1 MDYDILILGGGV
13 IGCATAYELSKYNL
27 NIALIEKEHDIAN
40 DIAFVDSAL
49 VYKDIFDK
57 NDEMLDLQSMGND
70 LIKDIVDKF
79 NIVYKENILDILN
92 VDNSAIDSLNN
103 KVLVLSPYDLALAY
117 GEIAYDNRVSF
128 RLEEEPINIDKIN
141 DGFRVTTNKGKFTC
155 RKIINTTSAYY
166 NYEKETMKQKV
177 SKGFIKYLI
186 MEKEYKAYLDKVVIR
201 FLDEDILY
209 LIPSTEGELIIGIK
223 TNENISYDKL
233 LDKLN
238 SWGINFK
245 KTDVKNM
252 LEYNYY
258 DEVMKIYNNID
269 ENYIKIVG
277 KNSTEATKA
286 PAIAKKISSLIVEDL
301 SCTKT
306 AYFNDRRRENF
317 IFRFLSNEKRNELIA
332 MDKNFGKIICPCNLV
347 TEAEIVDSIRR
358 PLGARTVE
366 AIMRRTGAGNGEC
379 KGSNCYTKIAN
390 ILARETDKKM
400 TTIVKNKK
408 GSNIILNRIKEF
420 DSI

>member
-40 DIAFVDSAL
+40 DIAFVDS
-49 VYKDIFDK
+49 VFIYKEILNK
-57 NDEMLDLQSMGND
+57 NDEMSDLQAMGND
-70 LIKDIVDKF
+70 LIKEIVDKF
-79 NIVYKENILDILN
+79 NIVYKKNSLDIIN
-92 VDNSAIDSLNN
+92 IDNSGMNSLNN

-128 RLEEEPINIDKIN
+128 RLEEKPINIDKIN

-166 NYEKETMKQKV
+166 NFEKETIPQKV

-186 MEKEYKAYLDKVVIR
+186 MEKEYNDYLDKVVIK
-201 FLDEDILY
+201 FLGEDILY
-209 LIPSTEGELIIGIK
+209 LIPSTEGELIIGVK
-223 TNENISYDKL
+223 TKENIPYDKL
-233 LDKLN
+233 LCKLN
-238 SWGINFK
+238 EWGINFK

-258 DEVMKIYNNID
+258 DEVMKIYSNLED
-269 ENYIKIVG
+269 NYIKIAG
-277 KNSTEATKA
+277 KNFTEATKA
-286 PAIAKKISSLIVEDL
+286 PAIAKRISSLIVEEL

-306 AYFNDRRRENF
+306 VYFNDRRRESF
-317 IFRFLSNEKRNELIA
+317 VFRFLSNPKRNGLIA
-332 MDKNFGKIICPCNLV
+332 IDKNFGKIICPCNLV

-379 KGSNCYTKIAN
+379 KGCSCYTKIAA
-390 ILARETDKKM
+390 ILARETNEKM